1 MYRLVILILIFFHS
15 FTLSQK
21 ANGESKSIGKVNNGK
36 LINGRKFPYNG
47 NNYQYF
53 SPFSYYILNR
63 AWTHSKIV
71 DITLDTYKE
80 CEKKLPNHQFLLMEC
95 SKKNGGKMNPHR
107 THQNG
112 TSIDFGTPLLKN
124 GKPYKTHNNLGIY
137 HYLMSFDEK
146 GNSTTNKNVTIDF
159 ESMAQ
164 HILILDKIARKQNMY
179 VKKVIFKINLKDD
192 LFKTKSGKKLKRKK
206 IYFAR
211 KLPKIIDNLHDDH
224 YHVDFGFLQ

>member
-146 GNSTTNKNVTIDF
+146 GNSTTNKKVTIDF

-164 HILILDKIARKQNMY
+164 HILILDKMARKQNMY

-192 LFKTKSGKKLKRKK
+192 L
-206 IYFAR
+206 I
-211 KLPKIIDNLHDDH
+211 
-224 YHVDFGFLQ
+224 